1 MDQEQHLM
9 DLLDHDRFP
18 DPGSC
23 GTIDKRS
30 IDVGGSITVAS
41 LGSIS
46 WEIHKREDSWLLHE
60 KIGILRMLLLL
71 HHNMLYD

>member
-1 MDQEQHLM
+1 MDHEQHLM
-9 DLLDHDRFP
+9 DLLDHDRLP

-41 LGSIS
+41 LGSILS
-46 WEIHKREDSWLLHE
+46 WEILKREDS
-60 KIGILRMLLLL
+60 
-71 HHNMLYD
+71 